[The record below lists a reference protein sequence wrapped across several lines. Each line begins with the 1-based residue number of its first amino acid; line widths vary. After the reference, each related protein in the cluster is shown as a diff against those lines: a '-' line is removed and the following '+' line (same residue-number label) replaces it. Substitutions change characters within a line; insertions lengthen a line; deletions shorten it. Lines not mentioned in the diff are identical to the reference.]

1 VNALLEPLQIAAL
14 FVVGILARLLVLALF
29 VAAIGLPILLFVELF
44 LVVRR
49 LAERRTTLVHGVAL
63 DGSLRYSPGHAWLS
77 RRLGRLRVGVD
88 ALAARILSGAE
99 AVDLPSPGT
108 VVTAGGLLAVVRV
121 AGRQACIFAPVSGTV
136 VAVNR
141 EVGRDPSLLERS
153 PYHRG
158 WLVAIRPLGDA
169 WRSLISGNEAR
180 EWLASE
186 ERRLG
191 HLLECELGMA
201 AADGGDL
208 VIPPGESLSNEAW
221 YRVVGGI
228 LGSGSG
234 SSSASTAALPTQ
246 SGTAA

>member
-1 VNALLEPLQIAAL
+1 MPTSA
-14 FVVGILARLLVLALF
+14 
-29 VAAIGLPILLFVELF
+29 VEL
-44 LVVRR
+44 
-49 LAERRTTLVHGVAL
+49 A
-63 DGSLRYSPGHAWLS
+63 D
-77 RRLGRLRVGVD
+77 RLG
-88 ALAARILSGAE
+88 LA
-99 AVDLPSPGT
+99 
-108 VVTAGGLLAVVRV
+108 
-121 AGRQACIFAPVSGTV
+121 F
-136 VAVNR
+136 
-141 EVGRDPSLLERS
+141 RDPSLLERS

-186 ERRLG
+186 EHRLG

-221 YRVVGGI
+221 ERVVDGI
-228 LGSGSG
+228 LGSGS
-234 SSSASTAALPTQ
+234 APATAPSTQ